1 MTTATVLVGR
11 ERRRRWTTAQKRRI
25 VEESFAPGASVSEVA
40 HRHDVHPNQLHG
52 WRKDARL
59 GSLTIVASPQ
69 GGFAPVEL
77 AEVGQPALPSPA
89 IVAETPPPLLIE
101 VVLRNGRV
109 VRFPERIGT
118 RRAARLVDALD
129 GSGS

>member
-1 MTTATVLVGR
+1 MTRATVLVGR
-11 ERRRRWTTAQKRRI
+11 ERRRRWTTVQKRGI

-40 HRHDVHPNQLHG
+40 RRHEVHPNQLHG
-52 WRKDARL
+52 WRRDARR
-59 GSLTIVASPQ
+59 GSLPIVAIPQ
-69 GGFAPVEL
+69 GSFAPVEL
-77 AEVGQPALPSPA
+77 AGADQPALPAPA
-89 IVAETPPPLLIE
+89 IVPEPAAPLVIE

-109 VRFPERIGT
+109 MRFPERIGA